1 MIMQIF
7 KTIILNV
14 SLLVLLAYLLARLR
28 MVKAF
33 ITADYQPLTVRLAM
47 AVIFGL
53 IGILSAYPGIQV
65 EGAIA
70 NTRVIRVIV
79 GGILSGPAVGLGAG
93 LFFKKSGWPRSS
105 DTYSPTA
112 LLEPIPSGWAAF
124 PLCLPFYAGRSIMV
138 EKTERKSL
146 G

>member
-14 SLLVLLAYLLARLR
+14 SLLVLLAYLLSRLR

-70 NTRVIRVIV
+70 NTRVIRVIA

-93 LFFKKSGWPRSS
+93 LFFKK
-105 DTYSPTA
+105 A
-112 LLEPIPSGWAAF
+112 
-124 PLCLPFYAGRSIMV
+124 AGRGRLTRIPPPPCWNPSPPV
-138 EKTERKSL
+138 GRRSRCACRFTPD
-146 G
+146 GV